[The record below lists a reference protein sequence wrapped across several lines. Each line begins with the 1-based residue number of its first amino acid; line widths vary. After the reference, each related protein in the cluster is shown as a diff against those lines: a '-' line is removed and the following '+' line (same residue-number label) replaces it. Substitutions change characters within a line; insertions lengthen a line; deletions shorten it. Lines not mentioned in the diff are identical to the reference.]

1 VIGAHYDVEAG
12 CPGASLRALEHADII
27 VPWRVGSSPMMR
39 YRWTRETP
47 SGLPQYRT
55 RLDGSGGAA
64 RTMKVE
70 SVSWQDVVIGNGGF
84 AGCILAARM
93 SADAAGVLAEQA
105 GQITSRFYSRMF
117 REPLPVPFGS
127 SG

>member
-1 VIGAHYDVEAG
+1 MIGAHYDVEAG

-70 SVSWQDVVIGNGGF
+70 SVSWQDVVIGSGGF
-84 AGCILAARM
+84 AAAC
-93 SADAAGVLAEQA
+93 
-105 GQITSRFYSRMF
+105 SR
-117 REPLPVPFGS
+117 